1 MDEPSNP
8 ELESFR
14 QQWRAEVSAKS
25 KPGDSST
32 AKKST
37 QAPSKPT
44 ARRPSIVP
52 KAPPRPSAD
61 AESDNEPSDEDG
73 ELVDTAPPASFG
85 FSSARSAVEKDVEKF
100 SGTAPKEPESALEHY
115 EKAAE
120 REAQGNLGDSLTHYR
135 KAFRIDDR
143 VDLKYK
149 NKHFPSSA
157 APKPTT
163 TTTTT
168 TAAAT
173 IPKPA

>member
-25 KPGDSST
+25 KPGDSS
-32 AKKST
+32 APKKST
-37 QAPSKPT
+37 QPPSKPT
-44 ARRPSIVP
+44 ARRPSVVP

-61 AESDNEPSDEDG
+61 AGSDNEPSDEDG
-73 ELVDTAPPASFG
+73 ELLSSAASHGASFEV
-85 FSSARSAVEKDVEKF
+85 SSAKSAVQKDVEKF

-135 KAFRIDDR
+135 KAFR
-143 VDLKYK
+143 VCPHPAHSAEKY
-149 NKHFPSSA
+149 
-157 APKPTT
+157 
-163 TTTTT
+163 
-168 TAAAT
+168 
-173 IPKPA
+173 

>member
-25 KPGDSST
+25 KPSDSS
-32 AKKST
+32 ASKKPT

-44 ARRPSIVP
+44 ARRPSVVP
-52 KAPPRPSAD
+52 KAPPMPSAG

-73 ELVDTAPPASFG
+73 DLVSPAPPNVASFEAY
-85 FSSARSAVEKDVEKF
+85 SAKSAVQKDAEKF

-135 KAFRIDDR
+135 KAFR
-143 VDLKYK
+143 VCP
-149 NKHFPSSA
+149 PSSYSREILTN
-157 APKPTT
+157 PTDR
-163 TTTTT
+163 
-168 TAAAT
+168 
-173 IPKPA
+173 

>member
-25 KPGDSST
+25 KPSGSS
-32 AKKST
+32 ASKKST
-37 QAPSKPT
+37 QGPKKQT

-61 AESDNEPSDEDG
+61 AGSDNEPSDEDG
-73 ELVDTAPPASFG
+73 ELASPAPPHVASFG
-85 FSSARSAVEKDVEKF
+85 VSTARSAAEKDTEKF
-100 SGTAPKEPESALEHY
+100 SGTAPKEPETALEHY

-149 NKHFPSSA
+149 NKHFP
-157 APKPTT
+157 
-163 TTTTT
+163 
-168 TAAAT
+168 
-173 IPKPA
+173 

>member
-14 QQWRAEVSAKS
+14 QKWRAEVSAKS
-25 KPGDSST
+25 KPGDSS
-32 AKKST
+32 ASKKST
-37 QAPSKPT
+37 QPPSKPT
-44 ARRPSIVP
+44 ARRPSVVP
-52 KAPPRPSAD
+52 KAPPRPSAG
-61 AESDNEPSDEDG
+61 AESDNEPSDEDS
-73 ELVDTAPPASFG
+73 ELVSPAPPSQASFG
-85 FSSARSAVEKDVEKF
+85 ISSAKSAVEKDVEKF

-149 NKHFPSSA
+149 NKHFPPSA

-163 TTTTT
+163 
-168 TAAAT
+168 
-173 IPKPA
+173 